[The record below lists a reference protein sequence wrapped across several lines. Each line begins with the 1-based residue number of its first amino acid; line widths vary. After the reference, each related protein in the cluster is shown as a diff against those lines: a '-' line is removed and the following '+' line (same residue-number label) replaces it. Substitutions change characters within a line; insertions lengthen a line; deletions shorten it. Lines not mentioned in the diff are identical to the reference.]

1 MISQFRRSL
10 ALASAIAFLPVWA
23 GAQGQALITGE
34 VRDRA
39 TQQPLGD
46 AQVFVVGTQRGARTD
61 AAGQYRIANVTP
73 GTYQLRAIRLGYLTQ
88 TQPVVVGAGATATAN
103 FTLDV
108 TAAKLD
114 EVVVTA
120 TGVTERRRESAVN
133 TSMVDTSQVNMASVQ
148 NFSDVLSSRAAGVVV
163 QQAGGTTG
171 GGSRIRIR
179 GANSVNLSNDPLL
192 IVDGVR
198 VNNSSGSIA
207 LFGGT
212 FGVGGQEPSRFNDI
226 NPEDIESVEVVKG
239 PAAASLYG
247 TAAANGVIRVQTKRG
262 RAGKTVF
269 STHAEYGTLR
279 DFVDYASNFRQI
291 GVTTTGARTV
301 NCNLEQQVRK
311 LCTPK
316 VDSLV
321 SNNPIANVSPFRNGW
336 RESFGLNASGGGDV
350 ATYYVGSDFERE
362 EGVYDPSFLK
372 KHNYRANLRGQLRPN
387 LDVTVN
393 AGYLSSR
400 LGLPQNDNNGFGAIS
415 GAILGKA
422 FDCGPVLPRDVS
434 CGADTASR
442 GYFNA
447 NLPSRAFF
455 VIRTRQDVE
464 HLVTSLNSNWQPF
477 SWLTTVGT
485 VGYDLLTRH
494 DHETLPANT
503 LNLTSTLID
512 GYRTS
517 NRAQIR
523 TFTGNYAGTGAF
535 TLRPWLRSVTTAG
548 VQYSREDFNRTDAYG
563 QGLLPGTGSLAGTS
577 KLFSASEVNSDVVT
591 IGALA
596 IQRFEFRDRIFL
608 SASVRQDKNS
618 AFGKDLPYV
627 RYPAFG
633 LSWVIGE
640 ESFFPRTN
648 VLNSLR
654 LRAAYGTSGQ
664 RPNFREA
671 DKFFDP
677 VAVSVGGLDVS
688 GVTLGGAGNSELK
701 PEYTIEREAGF
712 DAGMFGDRLG
722 IEFTWYNK
730 STTDALIGR
739 RLAPSLGA
747 TVARSE
753 NIGKVQNR
761 GYEYLVNATLVDAK
775 SIGFDVTIN
784 GSLNDNKVVN
794 LGSDALGN
802 PLPPIIFGLGGNT
815 QRHQNGYPLGAYFG
829 RKIESFADKNGDG
842 IISRVNCPAY
852 GGVTNP
858 TMVGGPECEI
868 VLSDTAVYLGTPFG
882 RTEVSVTPALTLFN
896 TLKIQALFDHRGG
909 LTLNNGTDYFRCNS
923 AIAQT
928 CLAFQSK
935 DAPLFEQAQAISTF
949 MGTRAAYFEKAD
961 FWKLREL
968 SFTLMAPRA
977 FAERLG
983 TGAVSLTVSGRNL
996 KTWTDYTGF
1005 DPELNV
1011 SAQSNFNT
1019 ADFLTQSP
1027 VRYWTTRLNVTF

>member
-1 MISQFRRSL
+1 MISQIRRSL
-10 ALASAIAFLPVWA
+10 ALAAAIAFLPAWA
-23 GAQGQALITGE
+23 GAQDQALISGE

-39 TQQPLGD
+39 TQQPLAD
-46 AQVFVVGTQRGARTD
+46 AQVLVVGTQRGARTD
-61 AAGQYRIANVTP
+61 AAGQYRIVNVAP
-73 GTYQLRAIRLGYLTQ
+73 GSYQLRAIRLGYLTQ
-88 TQPVVVGAGATATAN
+88 TQSVTVGVGASATAN
-103 FTLDV
+103 FILAV
-108 TAAKLD
+108 TVAKLD
-114 EVVVTA
+114 EVVVSA
-120 TGVTERRRESAVN
+120 TGVSERRRESGVN
-133 TSMVDTSQVNMASVQ
+133 TATLDTSDVNMAAVQ

-179 GANSVNLSNDPLL
+179 GSNSVNLSNDPLL
-192 IVDGVR
+192 IVDGIR
-198 VNNSSGSIA
+198 VNNASGSLA
-207 LFGGT
+207 LFGGS

-226 NPEDIESVEVVKG
+226 NPEDIESVEVIKG

-262 RAGKTVF
+262 KAGKTVF
-269 STHAEYGTLR
+269 SSHAEYGTLR
-279 DFVDYASNFRQI
+279 NFIDFPSNFRQI
-291 GVTTTGARTV
+291 GVTTTGARTI
-301 NCNLEQQVRK
+301 NCNIEQQVRK
-311 LCTPK
+311 TCTPK
-316 VDSLV
+316 PDSLV

-350 ATYYVGSDFERE
+350 ATYYVGGDFERE

-372 KHNYRANLRGQLRPN
+372 KHNYRANLRGQLRSN

-422 FDCGPVLPRDVS
+422 FDCGPTLPRDIS

-455 VIRTRQDVE
+455 IVKTRQDVE
-464 HLVTSLNSNWQPF
+464 HLITSLNSNWQPF

-485 VGYDLLTRH
+485 IGYDLLTRF
-494 DHETLPANT
+494 DHETVPANF
-503 LNLTSTLID
+503 LNVSSTYID

-517 NRAQIR
+517 NRAVVR

-535 TLRPWLRSVTTAG
+535 SLRPWLRSVTTAG
-548 VQYSREDFNRTDAYG
+548 VQYGREDFTRTDAYG
-563 QGLLPGTGSLAGTS
+563 QALLPGTQSLAGTS
-577 KLFSASEVNSDVVT
+577 KLFAASEVNSDVVT
-591 IGALA
+591 VGALA
-596 IQRFEFRDRIFL
+596 IQRFEFRDRLFV

-618 AFGKDLPYV
+618 AFGKDLAYI

-633 LSWVIGE
+633 LSWVVGE
-640 ESFFPRTN
+640 ESFFPRTR

-654 LRAAYGTSGQ
+654 LRAAYGSSGQ

-671 DKFFDP
+671 DKYFDP
-677 VAVSVGGLDVS
+677 VAVAVGGLDVS
-688 GVTLGGAGNSELK
+688 GVTLGGAGNAELK
-701 PEYTIEREAGF
+701 PEYTIEREGGF
-712 DAGMFGDRLG
+712 DAGMFDDRLG
-722 IEFTWYNK
+722 VEFTWYNK
-730 STTDALIGR
+730 STSDALIGR

-747 TVARSE
+747 TTTRSE
-753 NIGKVQNR
+753 NIGKVRNR
-761 GYEYLVNATLVDAK
+761 GYEYLVNAKLVDAK
-775 SIGFDVTIN
+775 SIGFDLTVN

-794 LGSDALGN
+794 LGADALGN

-829 RKIESFADKNGDG
+829 RRIESFADKNGDG
-842 IISRVNCPAY
+842 FISRVNCQAY
-852 GGVTNP
+852 GGVPNP
-858 TMVGGPECEI
+858 VLPGGPECEI

-882 RTEVSVTPALTLFN
+882 RTELTVTPTLNLFN
-896 TLKIQALFDHRGG
+896 MLKIQALFDHRGG
-909 LTLNNGTDYFRCNS
+909 LTLNNGTAYFRCNS
-923 AIAQT
+923 GIAQT

-935 DAPLFEQAQAISTF
+935 TAPLLEQAQAISTF
-949 MGTRAAYFEKAD
+949 MGTRAGYFEKAD

-968 SFTLMAPRA
+968 SFTVIAPRSLS
-977 FAERLG
+977 RQLR

-1011 SAQSNFNT
+1011 QAQSNFNT
-1019 ADFLTQSP
+1019 ADFLTQAP